1 MKVPQTPPLT
11 LSEQFTATP
20 DSEAAGGVVQPS
32 LSIFL
37 AFLPE
42 VTAQSLW
49 GDLFAFLDK
58 LFTMAVRRGPSMVVA
73 PAPPRWLHR
82 WRSPLVCPP

>member
-42 VTAQSLW
+42 VKAQSLW
-49 GDLFAFLDK
+49 GDLFAVCLLIADIAMGGHGSV
-58 LFTMAVRRGPSMVVA
+58 TAAVFAVGCIHQTRRFGIQD
-73 PAPPRWLHR
+73 
-82 WRSPLVCPP
+82 